1 MIKKFKEYNELR
13 LPNFLSKFSIKVLL
27 KKFNIKNYTINSD
40 LSIDVNGS
48 VNLGDML
55 GWQAEMEYGNIEI
68 TDNKII
74 CDNIKIFIFDDKVR
88 IEINDFDVE
97 HKAKTITKFSISEKN
112 VIAYSDYEATFYIKK

>member
-55 GWQAEMEYGNIEI
+55 G
-68 TDNKII
+68 
-74 CDNIKIFIFDDKVR
+74 
-88 IEINDFDVE
+88 
-97 HKAKTITKFSISEKN
+97 
-112 VIAYSDYEATFYIKK
+112 